1 MAGCGGHRG
10 ESPSDVAG
18 IHMKTFYII
27 ANTDKTD
34 TLRLSEEIADY
45 LTSRGKQ
52 CVIRS
57 QEQEQK
63 EAHGQLLKEDV
74 EGILVLGGDGT
85 LLRAARELADRRIPF
100 LGINMGHLGYLAEI
114 EEQNVPAA
122 LEKLIADEYTIE
134 ERMMLSGRVYVD
146 GTCAEQDVALND
158 IVLNRFGNLRVVDY
172 EVYVND
178 QYLNSFTADG
188 IIVST
193 PTGSTGYSLSAGGPI
208 ISPTASMLMLTPIC
222 PHTLNSRSIVVS
234 SRDRIR
240 IRIGECRRGGL
251 DEACVTFDGDTCVRM
266 RTGDYV
272 EIQKSTEVTRI
283 MKINQ
288 VSFLEV
294 LRNKLSRS

>member
-1 MAGCGGHRG
+1 
-10 ESPSDVAG
+10 
-18 IHMKTFYII
+18 MKTFYII
-27 ANTDKTD
+27 ANTDKAES
-34 TLRLSEEIADY
+34 LKLSYEIAEY
-45 LTSRGKQ
+45 LVSRGKH

-57 QEQEQK
+57 QEQRPE
-63 EAHGQLLKEDV
+63 EVHSQLCAQEV

-85 LLRAARELADRRIPF
+85 LLRAARELAGRRIPF

-122 LEKLIADEYTIE
+122 LERLIADEYTIE
-134 ERMMLSGRVYVD
+134 ERMMLSGSVYVD
-146 GTCAEQDVALND
+146 GSCTEQDIALND

-188 IIVST
+188 MIVST

-222 PHTLNSRSIVVS
+222 PHTLNSRSIVFS

-240 IRIGECRRGGL
+240 IRIGEGRRGGM
-251 DEACVTFDGDTCVRM
+251 DEACVTFDGDTCVQLK
-266 RTGDYV
+266 TGDYV

>member
-1 MAGCGGHRG
+1 MR
-10 ESPSDVAG
+10 
-18 IHMKTFYII
+18 TFYII
-27 ANTDKTD
+27 ANTDKAES
-34 TLRLSEEIADY
+34 LKLSYKISEY
-45 LTSRGKQ
+45 LTSRGKH
-52 CVIRS
+52 CVVRS
-57 QEQEQK
+57 QEQEQA
-63 EAHGQLLKEDV
+63 EMHSQLSAEEV

-85 LLRAARELADRRIPF
+85 LLRAARELAGKRIPF

-114 EEQNVPAA
+114 EEQNVQTA

-134 ERMMLSGRVYVD
+134 ERMMLSGSVYTD
-146 GTCAEQDVALND
+146 GTCTEQDVALND

-222 PHTLNSRSIVVS
+222 PHTLNSRSIVFS

-240 IRIGECRRGGL
+240 IRIGEGRRGGL
-251 DEACVTFDGDTCVRM
+251 DEACVTFDGDNFVKLK
-266 RTGDYV
+266 TGDYV

>member
-1 MAGCGGHRG
+1 
-10 ESPSDVAG
+10 
-18 IHMKTFYII
+18 MKTFYII
-27 ANTDKTD
+27 ANTEKEES
-34 TLRLSEEIADY
+34 LRLSDRIAAY

-52 CVIRS
+52 CVIRN
-57 QEQEQK
+57 QEQEQAK
-63 EAHGQLLKEDV
+63 THSQLSTENV

-85 LLRAARELADRRIPF
+85 LLRAARELAGRRIPF

-134 ERMMLSGRVYVD
+134 ERMMLSGSVYVD
-146 GTCAEQDVALND
+146 GVCTEQDVALND

-172 EVYVND
+172 EVYVNE

-222 PHTLNSRSIVVS
+222 PHTLNSRSIVFS

-240 IRIGECRRGGL
+240 IRIGEGRRGGR
-251 DEACVTFDGDTCVRM
+251 DEACVTFDGDTFVRM
-266 RTGDYV
+266 KTGDYV
-272 EIQKSTEVTRI
+272 EIRKSTEVTRI

-294 LRNKLSRS
+294 LRNKLSRSG

>member
-1 MAGCGGHRG
+1 
-10 ESPSDVAG
+10 
-18 IHMKTFYII
+18 MKTFYII
-27 ANTDKTD
+27 VNTDKEES
-34 TLRLSEEIADY
+34 LRLSYEIADY
-45 LTSRGKQ
+45 LISRGKQ
-52 CVIRS
+52 CRIRS
-57 QEQEQK
+57 REQEQAGSSSGVLA
-63 EAHGQLLKEDV
+63 EEV

-85 LLRAARELADRRIPF
+85 LLRAARELAGKRIPF

-114 EEQNVPAA
+114 EEQNVQAA
-122 LEKLIADEYTIE
+122 LERLIADEYTIE
-134 ERMMLSGRVYVD
+134 ERMMLSGSVYVN
-146 GTCAEQDVALND
+146 GIRSEQDVALND

-222 PHTLNSRSIVVS
+222 PHTLNSRSIVFS
-234 SRDRIR
+234 GRDRIR
-240 IRIGECRRGGL
+240 IRIGEGRRSGA
-251 DEACVTFDGDTCVRM
+251 DEACVTFDGDTCVQM
-266 RTGDYV
+266 KTGDYV